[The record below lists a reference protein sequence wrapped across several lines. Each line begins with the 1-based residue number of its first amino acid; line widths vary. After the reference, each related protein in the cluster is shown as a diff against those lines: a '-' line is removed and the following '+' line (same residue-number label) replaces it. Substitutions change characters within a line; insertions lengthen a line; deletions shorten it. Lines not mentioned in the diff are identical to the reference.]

1 MDIKEI
7 VVPIEIID
15 KNREFLDNIAVRI
28 YKEKLKKKEKF
39 NQIEGK

>member
-1 MDIKEI
+1 VDIKEI